1 MSGPEFDAYAERYDE
16 DLARGLSL
24 TGEDKDYYARGRVAW
39 LARRLAALE
48 VRPNRVLDFGCGT
61 GTSLPLLH
69 SVLGAALVVGMDPS
83 EASLEQARRR
93 WGGDSV
99 RLIAPDALGDEAPF
113 DLAFTNGVF
122 HHIPP
127 EERDRALRSIAA
139 ALAPGG
145 WLALWENNPWNPGT
159 RWIMRR
165 VAFDRDAILLTVGEC
180 RRRLAAAGLRVARVD
195 HCFIFPSA
203 LRLLRGLEAPLAGL
217 PLGGQYLVL
226 ARKVR

>member
-1 MSGPEFDAYAERYDE
+1 MSGPEFDAYADRYDE

-24 TGEDKDYYARGRVAW
+24 TGEDKDFYARGRIEW
-39 LARRLAALE
+39 LARRLGELG
-48 VRPNRVLDFGCGT
+48 VRPRRILDFGCGT
-61 GTSLPLLH
+61 GTSLPLLE
-69 SVLGAALVVGMDPS
+69 SVFGAAEVVGLDPS

-93 WGGDSV
+93 WGGASI
-99 RLIAPDALGDEAPF
+99 RLIPPDALAAEAPF

-127 EERDRALRSIAA
+127 AERDRTVQSVAG

-145 WLALWENNPWNPGT
+145 WFALWENNPWNPGT

-165 VAFDRDAILLTVGEC
+165 VAFDRDAVLLTVGEC
-180 RRRLAAAGLRVARVD
+180 RRRLAAAGFTVARVD
-195 HCFIFPSA
+195 HRFIFPSA

-226 ARKVR
+226 AHTAR